1 LSRGHRS
8 YGVAFTGKAFLG
20 REEAL
25 VVTQVA
31 VRAPFRLDLTAN
43 VLRRLSTNVV
53 DRFDGTTYRRL
64 IGDSR
69 KPALLSITQSGPAEL
84 SVDFAASGTARYEPA
99 MLVERLLGTDIDLE
113 RFYRAAATV
122 DWLAPL
128 VAGARGVKPPRYP
141 SLWEACV
148 NAIVYQQVSIHA
160 AGAILRRVI
169 ERYAVPVAVDDVQ
182 LYAFPGAQAL
192 VDADPVELRG
202 LGVSINKVVSLRAV
216 ARAILEGEIDEGGL
230 SELPT
235 PELMAAL
242 TLHRGIGP
250 WTAAVVALRG
260 FGRLDL
266 FPMNDSGV
274 ARSVR
279 DLSGG
284 ATVDVEDLLARLGEQ
299 RGMLYYHLLIGRL
312 AARGDVEL
320 AAVSSDS

>member
-1 LSRGHRS
+1 MATR
-8 YGVAFTGKAFLG
+8 
-20 REEAL
+20 
-25 VVTQVA
+25 VA

-43 VLRRLSTNVV
+43 VLRRPSTNVV

-64 IGDSR
+64 IGDA
-69 KPALLSITQSGPAEL
+69 KTPALLSVTQTGPIEL
-84 SVDFAASGTARYEPA
+84 SVDIAASGKQRFDPA
-99 MLVERLLGTDIDLE
+99 LLVERLLGIDVDLE
-113 RFYRAAATV
+113 PFYRAAAHV

-141 SLWEACV
+141 SVWEACV

-169 ERYAVPVAVDDVQ
+169 ERYAAPVAIDDGQ
-182 LYAFPGAQAL
+182 LYAFPGAQTL
-192 VDADPVELRG
+192 TDADPEELRG

-216 ARAILEGEIDEGGL
+216 ARAILDGAIDEAAL
-230 SELPT
+230 AQLPT

-242 TLHRGIGP
+242 VVHKGIGP

-279 DLSGG
+279 DLSGR
-284 ATVDVEDLLARLGEQ
+284 TDVDVDALLALLGEQ

-320 AAVSSDS
+320 AAIPGES